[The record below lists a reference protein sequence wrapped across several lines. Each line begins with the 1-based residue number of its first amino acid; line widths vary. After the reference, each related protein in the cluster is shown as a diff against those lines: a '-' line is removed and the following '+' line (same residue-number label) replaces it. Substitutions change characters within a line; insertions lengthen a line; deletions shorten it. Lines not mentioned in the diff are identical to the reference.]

1 MGGLGRQ
8 HGSHGEG
15 GVKLDLDLELP
26 DGLLDDNGR
35 AELVR
40 HVREQAVVKLLID
53 GRVTTREG
61 AKLLE
66 MIHVE
71 FLDLLKKAG
80 VPFQVDL
87 DNEDLMMMR
96 IYASRFTGA

>member
-1 MGGLGRQ
+1 
-8 HGSHGEG
+8 
-15 GVKLDLDLELP
+15 VKLDLELELP
-26 DGLLDDNGR
+26 EGLLDENAR

-40 HVREQAVVKLLID
+40 HVREQAVIKLITD

-61 AKLLE
+61 AKLLA

-71 FLDLLKKAG
+71 FLDLLKRTG
-80 VPFQVDL
+80 VRFQVDL